1 MTNALVVLWRVKV
14 SGEGGNLP
22 IPADTLHEDT
32 GALDTM
38 LSIASK
44 WGSFFQR
51 SNLSGTSFQWVEGVE
66 RSLTLL
72 RRDIYSR
79 TDLFVLVIKRD
90 PERGC
95 QDERTTVDA
104 SDAPTVA
111 NPKIDCVRASTECF
125 TAPRDFGRNI
135 VSQSG

>member
-44 WGSFFQR
+44 WGCFFRGQTFQAPAF
-51 SNLSGTSFQWVEGVE
+51 SGWKEQEG
-66 RSLTLL
+66 L
-72 RRDIYSR
+72 
-79 TDLFVLVIKRD
+79 
-90 PERGC
+90 
-95 QDERTTVDA
+95 
-104 SDAPTVA
+104 
-111 NPKIDCVRASTECF
+111 
-125 TAPRDFGRNI
+125 
-135 VSQSG
+135 

>member
-1 MTNALVVLWRVKV
+1 MTNALVVLWGVKV

-32 GALDTM
+32 GTLDTM

-44 WGSFFQR
+44 WGRFSRR
-51 SNLSGTSFQWVEGVE
+51 SNLLGTRFQWAEGVE

-79 TDLFVLVIKRD
+79 TDLFVSAIKRD
-90 PERGC
+90 PERGY

-104 SDAPTVA
+104 SDASTVT
-111 NPKIDCVRASTECF
+111 NPKIDCVGAST
-125 TAPRDFGRNI
+125 
-135 VSQSG
+135 